1 MIDTIEELVKSEM
14 DAIKQSFVRDPTDEK
29 NLNVTTNLDEWIET
43 IKQNDVFS
51 KNQKDTKHNPYK
63 EDQYHLNFDYEIIK
77 NASGYILGPVF
88 KYNGKVEAAG
98 SIVFSSLQEMKN
110 YLKDKKYLLYDIFV
124 FIKSYEIDSETL
136 KLKTLETPIIVYTF
150 RGHILE

>member
-1 MIDTIEELVKSEM
+1 MNDTIEELVKSEM
-14 DAIKQSFVRDPTDEK
+14 DAIKQSFVRDPIDEE
-29 NLNVTTNLDEWIET
+29 NLYITTNLDEWLEVT
-43 IKQNDVFS
+43 KQNDVFS

-88 KYNGKVEAAG
+88 KYNGKVEATG
-98 SIVFSSLQEMKN
+98 SIVFSSLQEMKDFLN
-110 YLKDKKYLLYDIFV
+110 GKRYFLYYIIV
-124 FIKSYEIDSETL
+124 SIKSFELDEKTL
-136 KLKTLETPIIVYTF
+136 KIKSLDEPVIIYSF